1 MAATES
7 HPNPGNASAYAKAIN
22 EMSDPVPTALEY
34 PSRLWPATHDKQP
47 NCQDNRRSGKKQPI
61 IHMLKLSHIN
71 PAGWNTARAMR

>member
-47 NCQDNRRSGKKQPI
+47 NCQDNRRNGKKADNSYAYI
-61 IHMLKLSHIN
+61 VSH
-71 PAGWNTARAMR
+71 